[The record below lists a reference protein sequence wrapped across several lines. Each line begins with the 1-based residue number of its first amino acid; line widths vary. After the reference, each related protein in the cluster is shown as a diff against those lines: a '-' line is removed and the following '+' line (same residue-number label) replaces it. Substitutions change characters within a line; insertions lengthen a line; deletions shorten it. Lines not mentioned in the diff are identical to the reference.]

1 MKTAVIIPAA
11 GSGTRFGESIPKA
24 LINLAGLPMVRWSAK
39 AFCGIK
45 QITSIIVL
53 TPDGYETEFST
64 ALENLDIVPI
74 ISRGGSTRA
83 ESVRIG
89 MSLLPDDCKL
99 VAIHDAARPL
109 ITTEDIRAVLEVA
122 ETTGA
127 ATLAHPVSDTLKT
140 VEEKI
145 ILDTV
150 DRSRLWAVQTPQVFH
165 RDIYAKALQSSF
177 SETATD
183 DCALVE
189 QSGHSVRVVPGS
201 RINFKVTYPEDK
213 IIVEAI
219 LKQLPKGF
227 TCE

>member
-24 LINLAGLPMVRWSAK
+24 LIKFAGLPMVRWSAD
-39 AFCGIK
+39 AFRGIE

-53 TPDGYETEFST
+53 TPEGYETEFST
-64 ALENLDIVPI
+64 ALENLGIAPI

-89 MSLLPDDCKL
+89 MSLLSDDCEL

-109 ITTEDIRAVLEVA
+109 ITTDDIRAVLEVA

-127 ATLAHPVSDTLKT
+127 ATLAHPVSDTIKM
-140 VEEKI
+140 VEENI

-150 DRSRLWAVQTPQVFH
+150 DRRRLWAVQTPQVFH
-165 RDIYAKALQSSF
+165 RDIYAKAIQSAYL
-177 SETATD
+177 ETATD

-189 QSGHSVRVVPGS
+189 KSGHSVRVVPGS
-201 RINFKVTYPEDK
+201 RINLKITYPEDK
-213 IIVEAI
+213 IIAEAI
-219 LKQLPKGF
+219 LNNLTKGPP
-227 TCE
+227 CG